1 MIKAVAHLQHELANI
16 RTGRATTGMLDHL
29 KVDAYGNKVPF
40 KAIGTVAVRE
50 SHVLAVMLF
59 DQQLASA
66 AMSAISTSPL
76 QLNPR
81 MEGEEI
87 LIPVPP
93 PTKETIESMRKLC
106 KAEGE
111 SAKVTVRHARKL
123 ALDAL
128 KSISS
133 DDKKRRAEKEVQT
146 LTDKFIAEIDGIV
159 ASKQKD
165 IERHTS

>member
-1 MIKAVAHLQHELANI
+1 MVKAVSHLQHELANI

-50 SHVLAVMLF
+50 SHMLAVMLF
-59 DQQLASA
+59 DQQLANA
-66 AMSAISTSPL
+66 AMSAISNSPL
-76 QLNPR
+76 QLTPR

-128 KSISS
+128 KSIPS
-133 DDKKRRAEKEVQT
+133 DDKKRRAEKDVQT
-146 LTDKFIAEIDGIV
+146 LTDKFISEIDGIV